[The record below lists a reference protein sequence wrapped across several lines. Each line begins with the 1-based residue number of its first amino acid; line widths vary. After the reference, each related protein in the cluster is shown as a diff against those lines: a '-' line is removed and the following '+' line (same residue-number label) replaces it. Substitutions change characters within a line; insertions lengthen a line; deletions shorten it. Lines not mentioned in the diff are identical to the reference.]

1 MKLRKVLALV
11 MAGMMT
17 CSLAACGGG
26 SSDGGSDASSDSA
39 EKTETA
45 DDGAEEKTE
54 SSGSDVTLSVA
65 IWDNNQAP
73 GLQEIIDD
81 FTAKTGIQTK
91 LSVVKWDEYWT

>member
-54 SSGSDVTLSVA
+54 SSGSDVTLSVT

-73 GLQEIIDD
+73 GLQEIIGD
-81 FTAKTGIQTK
+81 FKI
-91 LSVVKWDEYWT
+91 

>member
-26 SSDGGSDASSDSA
+26 SDASSDNT
-39 EKTETA
+39 EKTESTDSEDA
-45 DDGAEEKTE
+45 GSDAKEE

-91 LSVVKWDEYWT
+91 QIGRAHV

>member
-26 SSDGGSDASSDSA
+26 SSDAGSDSA

-45 DDGAEEKTE
+45 DDGAKEKTE
-54 SSGSDVTLSVA
+54 TSGSDVTLSVA

-91 LSVVKWDEYWT
+91 LSVVKWDEY